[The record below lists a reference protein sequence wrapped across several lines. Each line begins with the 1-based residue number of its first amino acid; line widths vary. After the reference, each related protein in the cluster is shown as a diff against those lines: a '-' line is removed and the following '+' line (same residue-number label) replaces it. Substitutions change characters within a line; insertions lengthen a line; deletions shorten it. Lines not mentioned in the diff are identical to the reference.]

1 MRLSTKGRYGVA
13 AMYELSTHYEERSV
27 SLKEIAQ
34 RQDFSESY
42 LEQLFSILKKER
54 LVISKRGASGGY
66 KLAKPPERITVG
78 DIIRALEGP
87 IEFSECV
94 GGSED
99 YKCNKSTV
107 CVTRD
112 IWEKVNESINNI
124 IDNITLKDLLEKNK
138 HTKEGV

>member
-1 MRLSTKGRYGVA
+1 MRLSTKGKYGVA
-13 AMYELSTHYEERSV
+13 AMYELSTYYNQKAV

-34 RQDFSESY
+34 KQEYSIAY

-54 LVISKRGASGGY
+54 LITSQRGAKGGY
-66 KLAKPPERITVG
+66 KLAKPPEKITVG
-78 DIIRALEGP
+78 DIIRVLEGP

-99 YKCNKSTV
+99 YKCDRSAI
-107 CVTRD
+107 CVTKD
-112 IWEKVNESINNI
+112 IWKEVNDNINNV

-138 HTKEGV
+138 RSEKE